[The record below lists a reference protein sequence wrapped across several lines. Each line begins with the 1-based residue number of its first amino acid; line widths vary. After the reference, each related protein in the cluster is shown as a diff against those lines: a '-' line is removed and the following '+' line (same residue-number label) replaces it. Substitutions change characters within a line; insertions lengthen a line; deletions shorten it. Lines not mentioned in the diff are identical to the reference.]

1 MRLRLLALLLLLPL
15 AGCGGDDAP
24 TAPARAVPVS
34 VALDF
39 TPNAVH
45 APIYM
50 AAARGADAKHG
61 IKLRIRPPG
70 EGPDA
75 LKLLAAGKVDV
86 GIIDIHDLALAVAKG
101 ADVRGFGA
109 LVQRPLA
116 ALVGDPALKRPRD
129 LEGKTVGVSG
139 LPSDPAFLKAIVE
152 QDGGDYASIK
162 QVTIGFNAVG
172 ALLAKKVDSVPVFWT
187 AEGVA
192 LRERGRRTSEFR
204 VDDYGAPKY
213 PEVIL
218 MASGKTVRERPELLR
233 DVVAALTDGVKAVQ
247 ADPAAA
253 AALVAKAG
261 SADLRLT
268 RAQLDAVSPLL
279 SPPLRLDRNVLDAWA
294 TFDAKIGLT
303 GSRPDVGRVFAFG
316 LGG

>member
-1 MRLRLLALLLLLPL
+1 MRLRSLLLLLALLL
-15 AGCGGDDAP
+15 AGCGDEEPAAP
-24 TAPARAVPVS
+24 RAVEEVAI
-34 VALDF
+34 ALDF
-39 TPNAVH
+39 VPNAVH
-45 APIYM
+45 APLYV
-50 AAARGADAKHG
+50 AAARGLDVENG

-75 LKLLAAGKVDV
+75 LKLLAAKQVDV
-86 GIIDIHDLALAVAKG
+86 GIIDIHDLALARAKG
-101 ADVRGFGA
+101 ARVRGIGA

-129 LEGKTVGVSG
+129 LDGKTVGVSG

-152 QDGGDYASIK
+152 ADGGDYASIR

-172 ALLAKKVDSVPVFWT
+172 ALLARKVDAVPVFWT

-192 LRERGRRTSEFR
+192 LRQRGRRTSEFR
-204 VDDYGAPKY
+204 VERYGAPAY

-218 MASGKTVRERPELLR
+218 MASEETVQDRAGVLKRVL
-233 DVVAALTDGVKAVQ
+233 AAIAGGVEATR

-261 SADLRLT
+261 NADVALT
-268 RAQLDAVSPLL
+268 RAQLDAVAPLL
-279 SPPLRLDRNVLDAWA
+279 TPPLRLDRGVLEDWA
-294 TFDAKIGLT
+294 AFDERIGLT
-303 GSRPDVGRVFAFG
+303 QERPDVGTTFAFG
-316 LGG
+316 LTP